1 MDRLD
6 KRANPLD
13 GNGDV
18 ELGTGQQTARVP
30 AGAAQVD
37 PIQHATQSRLPPN
50 RVCVRDSPGPG
61 VETPARRA
69 GLTMVGWGLG

>member
-1 MDRLD
+1 MLMDRLD
-6 KRANPLD
+6 NGTNPLD

-37 PIQHATQSRLPPN
+37 PIQHGDSLGGAP
-50 RVCVRDSPGPG
+50 DSP
-61 VETPARRA
+61 ARATTRPRR
-69 GLTMVGWGLG
+69 